1 MQQFVLVMPAKTILY
16 SEQSLIQ
23 EKHLLFQMQLIV
35 KNLLLTHQLE
45 KKNLSNQEIQI
56 KLILF
61 LSLGLNTEKE
71 STYWLESFLKF
82 LLNLKMFISLL
93 EVTVKEWVIY
103 NN

>member
-71 STYWLESFLKF
+71 STY
-82 LLNLKMFISLL
+82 
-93 EVTVKEWVIY
+93 
-103 NN
+103 